1 MNRVLIGIGLF
12 ILLLWSG
19 LCPAAE
25 PAPETPREQSAAA
38 AYEYR
43 DPLLRDTPRGALQ
56 GFMQYA
62 REGDYQ
68 TAAEYLDLRFLPA
81 GMTVEQG
88 PLYARQLLAI
98 IERNLWLN
106 PQELDDTPEG
116 KSDDK
121 LPAYREGFARLE
133 AEKKAYQLLL
143 QRVPSSEYGSLWKV
157 SNATVAK
164 LPKLYQ
170 ALGYGPVVE
179 WFIEHIPEGR
189 LFTLNLWEWAMMLA
203 YLALA
208 FLFVVPVTWLLQWPL
223 SRSSHPLKAELGAFI
238 RGPLRFFAA
247 VALDRAMLANSTL
260 SAAMQE
266 IVNTGFFFI
275 LATVWLIWALVG
287 LAQSSLRERW
297 IAKGNKQAAS
307 LLRPLGNFLRVAL
320 LSLATLLWLEHLG
333 FNAGTILAGMG
344 IGGLAIALASKQS
357 IENLI
362 GTITLYSAAP
372 IKVGNIGNFGGVR
385 GTVEEI
391 GLRCTRIRTLDRSVI
406 HMPNAKLAE
415 MEIENISEREKIRFK
430 TEIRLDYSTDAKQLQ
445 AIINDIKAL
454 LKQHEKVDESPMRV
468 TFKGFGNAGLEL
480 NVLAYVG
487 TTSLPVYQ
495 EVAEELQLGIMAIV
509 AEHGSKMVPVWPVSA

>member
-1 MNRVLIGIGLF
+1 M
-12 ILLLWSG
+12 
-19 LCPAAE
+19 
-25 PAPETPREQSAAA
+25 
-38 AYEYR
+38 
-43 DPLLRDTPRGALQ
+43 
-56 GFMQYA
+56 
-62 REGDYQ
+62 
-68 TAAEYLDLRFLPA
+68 
-81 GMTVEQG
+81 
-88 PLYARQLLAI
+88 
-98 IERNLWLN
+98 
-106 PQELDDTPEG
+106 
-116 KSDDK
+116 
-121 LPAYREGFARLE
+121 
-133 AEKKAYQLLL
+133 
-143 QRVPSSEYGSLWKV
+143 
-157 SNATVAK
+157 
-164 LPKLYQ
+164 
-170 ALGYGPVVE
+170 
-179 WFIEHIPEGR
+179 
-189 LFTLNLWEWAMMLA
+189 
-203 YLALA
+203 
-208 FLFVVPVTWLLQWPL
+208 
-223 SRSSHPLKAELGAFI
+223 
-238 RGPLRFFAA
+238 
-247 VALDRAMLANSTL
+247 
-260 SAAMQE
+260 
-266 IVNTGFFFI
+266 
-275 LATVWLIWALVG
+275 G

-333 FNAGTILAGMG
+333 VNAGTILAGMG

-430 TEIRLDYSTDAKQLQ
+430 TDIRLDYSTDAKQLQ

-468 TFKGFGNAGLEL
+468 TFKGFGSAGLEL

-509 AEHGSKMVPVWPVSA
+509 AEHGSKMVPVWPVSP

>member
-12 ILLLWSG
+12 ILLLWPG
-19 LCPAAE
+19 LCPAVE
-25 PAPETPREQSAAA
+25 PEPETSSEQSAAA

-116 KSDDK
+116 KTDDK

-223 SRSSHPLKAELGAFI
+223 CQQYLERCDAGDSQHRLFLYSGHGLVDMGA
-238 RGPLRFFAA
+238 G
-247 VALDRAMLANSTL
+247 
-260 SAAMQE
+260 
-266 IVNTGFFFI
+266 G
-275 LATVWLIWALVG
+275 
-287 LAQSSLRERW
+287 
-297 IAKGNKQAAS
+297 
-307 LLRPLGNFLRVAL
+307 
-320 LSLATLLWLEHLG
+320 
-333 FNAGTILAGMG
+333 AGTE
-344 IGGLAIALASKQS
+344 QS
-357 IENLI
+357 
-362 GTITLYSAAP
+362 
-372 IKVGNIGNFGGVR
+372 
-385 GTVEEI
+385 
-391 GLRCTRIRTLDRSVI
+391 
-406 HMPNAKLAE
+406 
-415 MEIENISEREKIRFK
+415 
-430 TEIRLDYSTDAKQLQ
+430 
-445 AIINDIKAL
+445 
-454 LKQHEKVDESPMRV
+454 
-468 TFKGFGNAGLEL
+468 
-480 NVLAYVG
+480 
-487 TTSLPVYQ
+487 
-495 EVAEELQLGIMAIV
+495 
-509 AEHGSKMVPVWPVSA
+509 